1 MKFMKGACMALV
13 VLLTFACSK
22 STDKPAAATTIEGV
36 WTGKYGTGNNK
47 PSSFYSFNI
56 KAGGVIEELD
66 ANGAVKGKGTWK
78 LDNNKIL
85 MVSYNYLPPANTKF
99 SVIGAFNGEDGRIL
113 GNWGYGESVTDGGS
127 WEMTKKN

>member
-13 VLLTFACSK
+13 MLLTFACSK
-22 STDKPAAATTIEGV
+22 STDEPGTVSIEGV

-56 KAGGVIEELD
+56 KANGVIEELD
-66 ANGAVKGKGTWK
+66 ANGKVKGKGIWQ

-85 MVSYNYLPPANTKF
+85 MASYYYLPPANTEF
-99 SVIGAFNGEDGRIL
+99 SVLGAFNAAEGKIL
-113 GNWGYGESVTDGGS
+113 GNWGYGESVTDGGT
-127 WEMTKKN
+127 WEMTKNK

>member
-13 VLLTFACSK
+13 MLLTFACSK

-85 MVSYNYLPPANTKF
+85 MASYNYLPPANAKF
-99 SVIGAFNGEDGRIL
+99 SVIGAFNAGDGRIL

>member
-1 MKFMKGACMALV
+1 MKFLKSACMALV
-13 VLLTFACSK
+13 MLLTFAACSK
-22 STDKPAAATTIEGV
+22 STDKPATVSIEGI

-56 KAGGVIEELD
+56 KANGVIEELD

-78 LDNNKIL
+78 LDNNNIL
-85 MVSYNYLPPANTKF
+85 MANYNYLPPANTEF
-99 SVIGAFNGEDGRIL
+99 SVIGAYNAQEGRIL

-127 WEMTKKN
+127 WEMTKK